1 MLDEEEGPVFGDRH
15 GCRPVIPGRERWR
28 QEDHELGAG
37 IGYIARPC
45 FRHLKV
51 EQPILTVFCLL
62 VIEILVESAHLGWIW
77 ESSEG

>member
-15 GCRPVIPGRERWR
+15 GCRPVIPGRQRRR
-28 QEDHELGAG
+28 QEGQELGAG
-37 IGYIARPC
+37 IRYIARPC

-62 VIEILVESAHLGWIW
+62 VIEILVGSAHLGWIW
-77 ESSEG
+77 KSSEG